1 MHIEMVD
8 QSNEL
13 NVFHQFLVKHTF
25 FIYGQ
30 LNVPTAIWRKHQC
43 DTSNQIRFNHSTA
56 IDS

>member
-1 MHIEMVD
+1 MVD